1 MQKSR
6 PKVDRLLDEKF
17 KMKNKN
23 PKSFDQVYQV
33 VKRIPEGKVAT
44 YGQVAEKV
52 NSLSL
57 RKKITPRVV
66 GFALHANKEHK
77 VPCHRVVD
85 RNGRL
90 APNYAFDGAKEQK
103 RRLMSEGVGF
113 INNMH
118 VDLSK
123 YLWRT
128 KFDSLL

>member
-77 VPCHRVVD
+77 VPCHRVVKAD
-85 RNGRL
+85 GSIGR
-90 APNYAFDGAKEQK
+90 FKGMIKGKEIDEK
-103 RRLMSEGVGF
+103 IAMLEKEGVKI
-113 INNMH
+113 INNKI
-118 VDLSK
+118 DLEMFGF
-123 YLWRT
+123 
-128 KFDSLL
+128 KF

>member
-44 YGQVAEKV
+44 YGQVAEKI

-66 GFALHANKEHK
+66 GFALHANKEPK
-77 VPCHRVVD
+77 IPCHRVVD

-103 RRLMSEGVGF
+103 RRLLAEGISF
-113 INNMH
+113 KDEMH
-118 VDLSK
+118 LDLDN
-123 YLWRT
+123 YLW
-128 KFDSLL
+128 DSD